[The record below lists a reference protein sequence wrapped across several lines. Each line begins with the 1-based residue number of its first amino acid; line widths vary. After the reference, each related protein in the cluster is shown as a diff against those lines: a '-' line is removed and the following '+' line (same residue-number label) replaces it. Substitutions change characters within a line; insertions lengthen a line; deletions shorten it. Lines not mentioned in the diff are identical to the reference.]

1 MPKKSKQISPARGW
15 CFTLNNYT
23 EEEHSSIVQ
32 RLLDSCD
39 RFVFCVGKEV
49 GKGGTPHLQG
59 CIQSRG
65 KTDKWRPFNL
75 FSVEREGKKVGHW
88 SKMKKCFDANFR
100 YCSKD
105 GDYMSNYKD
114 KEEKPVFVPDWGTL
128 YYGVNDGRCGGPHTT
143 PEWLKL
149 WHLSLGNGEHEDEE
163 TDKMMMKWFIKL
175 VDKGLVKNWN
185 V

>member
-1 MPKKSKQISPARGW
+1 MPKKTKQISPARGW
-15 CFTLNNYT
+15 CFTLNNYS

-39 RFVFCVGKEV
+39 RFLFCVGEEI
-49 GKGGTPHLQG
+49 GEGGTPHLQG

-65 KTDKWRPFNL
+65 KKDKWRPFSL
-75 FSVEREGKKVGHW
+75 FSVEREGKRVGHW

-105 GDYMSNYKD
+105 GKYVSNYEEND
-114 KEEKPVFVPDWGTL
+114 EKPVDAPDWGTL
-128 YYGVNDGRCGGPHTT
+128 YYGIGRFNYAPRTGG
-143 PEWLKL
+143 EWIKM
-149 WHLSLGNGEHEDEE
+149 WHMSLGNGEYEDDN
-163 TDKMMMKWFIKL
+163 TDKMMSKWLYKL
-175 VDKGLVKNWN
+175 HKKEMITDWN